1 MECLWS
7 IGPCPF
13 LAMLWLPS
21 CLSSRARLGLEEYE
35 CPDPE
40 CSRVFDD
47 KNKLKQNSLSCQ
59 GGAPSWFL
67 WQEIPPIAGVEGH
80 IESGWWRTMGT
91 VICCLGV
98 TTAADKSGK
107 SSSAC
112 WPVHS
117 GRSSLTAYSLK
128 IQCGVEKRVYAT
140 IVFLILA

>member
-1 MECLWS
+1 MIDWS
-7 IGPCPF
+7 VSRFGDVM
-13 LAMLWLPS
+13 AS
-21 CLSSRARLGLEEYE
+21 LSLVVQGQAWVEEYE

-47 KNKLKQNSLSCQ
+47 ENKLKQNSLSCQ
-59 GGAPSWFL
+59 RGAPSWFL

-107 SSSAC
+107 SSSAS

-117 GRSSLTAYSLK
+117 GRCSLTAYSLK
-128 IQCGVEKRVYAT
+128 LQCGVEKRVYAT
-140 IVFLILA
+140 IVFLILACTS